1 MPRTRLPAVG
11 PDPAFSL
18 PVFERATLGN
28 GVQVRA
34 AGHHRAPV
42 LTLLLL
48 LPVGAAADPPDQPG
62 LAALT
67 ADLLDEGSAALS
79 DVELHRAL
87 MRIGGRLGIEVWS
100 DATVVGLTTL
110 SRHAREG
117 LRLLFEIAARPRF
130 DPADVARVR
139 DLRVNRIRQLRRSAA
154 AVADRVF
161 VEALYRAHPYG
172 HPAIGTEAALR
183 ALGPAEVTGF
193 HRRRYLRAPWTLVA
207 AGDLAPEALLAEV
220 ARAWGEGA
228 FADGGSPPEGSPP
241 DGPPPDGPPP
251 ERSAPD
257 RSPPGVPPPEPPPVT
272 ERMVFAE
279 REGAV
284 QSEIRLGH
292 AGAPRTSPD
301 YYALSVL
308 NMVLGG
314 QFVSRVNLNLR
325 EDKGYTYGAR
335 TSFDWRVGRGPFSL
349 QVGVQTAATLD
360 ALREAVREIVE
371 VRGPRPPSP
380 RELETARAA
389 LTRGFPRSFETA
401 YQVARAGVRMALHG
415 LPDDHYTRFVPRIL
429 AVGADDVL
437 RAAQR
442 HLRPDE
448 LLAVVVGSRPDVLGE
463 LAGLGFGDPV
473 EWPAG

>member
-1 MPRTRLPAVG
+1 MPGVDRTRLPAVG
-11 PDPAFSL
+11 ADPAFSL
-18 PVFERATLGN
+18 PAFERTTLSN
-28 GVQVRA
+28 GVQVWA

-42 LTLLLL
+42 VTLLLL
-48 LPVGAAADPPDQPG
+48 LPVGVAADPPARPG

-67 ADLLDEGSAALS
+67 ADLFDEGSAAHS

-87 MRIGGRLGIEVWS
+87 MRIGGRLSTEVSS

-110 SRHAREG
+110 SRHVREG
-117 LRLLFEIAARPRF
+117 LRLLFEIAVRPRF
-130 DPADVARVR
+130 DPADVVRVR
-139 DLRVNRIRQLRRSAA
+139 DLRINRIRQLRRSAA
-154 AVADRVF
+154 AVAERVF
-161 VEALYRAHPYG
+161 AEALYRSHPYG

-183 ALGPAEVTGF
+183 ALEPAEVADF
-193 HRRRYLRAPWTLVA
+193 HRRRYLRLPWTLVA
-207 AGDLAPEALLAEV
+207 VGDLAPEALLAE
-220 ARAWGEGA
+220 AAQAWDAGA
-228 FADGGSPPEGSPP
+228 FADGGTPP
-241 DGPPPDGPPP
+241 DG
-251 ERSAPD
+251 S
-257 RSPPGVPPPEPPPVT
+257 PPEPPPVAH
-272 ERMVFAE
+272 RMVFAA
-279 REGAV
+279 RDGAV

-292 AGAPRTSPD
+292 LGVPRTSPD

-314 QFVSRVNLNLR
+314 QFVSRINLNLR
-325 EDKGYTYGAR
+325 EEKGYTYGAR
-335 TSFDWRVGRGPFSL
+335 TAFDWRVGRGPFSL

-360 ALREAVREIVE
+360 ALREGVREIAE

-401 YQVARAGVRMALHG
+401 FQVARAGVRVALHR
-415 LPDDHYTRFVPRIL
+415 LPDDDYTQFVPRIL

-437 RAAQR
+437 RAARR

>member
-1 MPRTRLPAVG
+1 MPGVDRTRLPAVG
-11 PDPAFSL
+11 PDPTFSL
-18 PVFERATLGN
+18 PAFERAMLSD
-28 GVQVRA
+28 GVQVMA

-67 ADLLDEGSAALS
+67 ADLFDEGSAALS

-87 MRIGGRLGIEVWS
+87 MRIGGRLSTEVWS

-117 LRLLFEIAARPRF
+117 LRLLFEIAVRPRF

-139 DLRVNRIRQLRRSAA
+139 DLRINRIRQLRRSAA

-161 VEALYRAHPYG
+161 VEALYRSHPYG

-183 ALGPAEVTGF
+183 ALGPAEVADF
-193 HRRRYLRAPWTLVA
+193 HRRWYLRRPWTLVA
-207 AGDLAPEALLAEV
+207 VGDLAPEALLAEV
-220 ARAWGEGA
+220 ARAWDEGA
-228 FADGGSPPEGSPP
+228 LADGGAPPAA
-241 DGPPPDGPPP
+241 PPP
-251 ERSAPD
+251 A
-257 RSPPGVPPPEPPPVT
+257 PPPVT
-272 ERMVFAE
+272 RRMVFAE

-292 AGAPRTSPD
+292 AGVPRTSPD

-360 ALREAVREIVE
+360 ALREAVREIAE

-401 YQVARAGVRMALHG
+401 FQVARAGMRIALHG
-415 LPDDHYTRFVPRIL
+415 LPDDHYTRFVQRIL

>member
-11 PDPAFSL
+11 DDPAFSL
-18 PVFERATLGN
+18 PAFERATLGN
-28 GVQVRA
+28 GVQVLA

-48 LPVGAAADPPDQPG
+48 LPVGAAADPPDRPG

-79 DVELHRAL
+79 DVDLHRAL
-87 MRIGGRLGIEVWS
+87 MRIGGRLSTEVWS

-117 LRLLFEIAARPRF
+117 LRLLFEIAVRPRF

-139 DLRVNRIRQLRRSAA
+139 DLRINRIRQLRRSAA

-183 ALGPAEVTGF
+183 ALGPAEAADF
-193 HRRRYLRAPWTLVA
+193 HRRRYQRVPWTLVA
-207 AGDLAPEALLAEV
+207 VGDLAPEAVFAEA
-220 ARAWGEGA
+220 ARAWDEGPL
-228 FADGGSPPEGSPP
+228 ADGGAPEG
-241 DGPPPDGPPP
+241 
-251 ERSAPD
+251 
-257 RSPPGVPPPEPPPVT
+257 PPPEPPPVT

-292 AGAPRTSPD
+292 AGVPRTSPD
-301 YYALSVL
+301 FYALSVL

-314 QFVSRVNLNLR
+314 QFVSRINLNLR
-325 EDKGYTYGAR
+325 EEKGYTYGAR
-335 TSFDWRVGRGPFSL
+335 TSFDWRVGRGPFCL

-360 ALREAVREIVE
+360 ALREAVREIAE

-415 LPDDHYTRFVPRIL
+415 LPDDHYTRFVPRIT

-437 RAAQR
+437 GAAQR

>member
-1 MPRTRLPAVG
+1 MPDRTRLPAVG
-11 PDPAFSL
+11 ADPAFSL
-18 PVFERATLGN
+18 PAFERATLAN
-28 GVQVRA
+28 GVQVWA
-34 AGHHRAPV
+34 AAHHRAPV
-42 LTLLLL
+42 LTLRLL
-48 LPVGAAADPPDQPG
+48 LPSGAASDPPDQPG

-67 ADLLDEGSAALS
+67 ADLFDEGSAALS

-87 MRIGGRLGIEVWS
+87 MRIGGRLSTEVWS
-100 DATVVGLTTL
+100 DAAVVGLTTL

-117 LRLLFEIAARPRF
+117 LRLLFELAVRPRF
-130 DPADVARVR
+130 NPADVARVR

-154 AVADRVF
+154 ALADRVF
-161 VEALYRAHPYG
+161 LEALYGSHPYG
-172 HPAIGTEAALR
+172 HPAIGTDAALR
-183 ALGPAEVTGF
+183 ALGRAEVADF
-193 HRRRYLRAPWTLVA
+193 HRRRYLRLPWTLVA
-207 AGDLAPEALLAEV
+207 VGDLAPEALLAEV
-220 ARAWGEGA
+220 ARVWDAVS
-228 FADGGSPPEGSPP
+228 FADG
-241 DGPPPDGPPP
+241 D
-251 ERSAPD
+251 A
-257 RSPPGVPPPEPPPVT
+257 PPGGPLPEPPPVAR
-272 ERMVFAE
+272 RMVFAD

-292 AGAPRTSPD
+292 AGVPRASPD
-301 YYALSVL
+301 FYALSVL

-335 TSFDWRVGRGPFSL
+335 TAFDWRVGCGPFSL
-349 QVGVQTAATLD
+349 EVGVQTAATLD
-360 ALREAVREIVE
+360 ALREAVREIAE
-371 VRGPRPPSP
+371 VRGARPPSP

-401 YQVARAGVRMALHG
+401 VQVARAGVRMALHG

-442 HLRPDE
+442 HLRPDD

>member
-1 MPRTRLPAVG
+1 MTRTRLPAVG
-11 PDPAFSL
+11 ADPPFGLPAF
-18 PVFERATLGN
+18 ERTTLGN

-48 LPVGAAADPPDQPG
+48 LPAGAAADPPDQPG
-62 LAALT
+62 VAALT
-67 ADLLDEGSAALS
+67 ADLFDEGSAALS

-87 MRIGGRLGIEVWS
+87 MRIGGHLRTEVWS

-117 LRLLFEIAARPRF
+117 LKLLVETAARPRF

-139 DLRVNRIRQLRRSAA
+139 DLRINRIRQLRRSAA

-161 VEALYRAHPYG
+161 MEALYGSHPYG

-183 ALGPAEVTGF
+183 GLGPAEVADF
-193 HRRRYLRAPWTLVA
+193 HRRRYLRLPWTLVA
-207 AGDLAPEALLAEV
+207 VGDLVPKVLVAEAARALDEV
-220 ARAWGEGA
+220 AFAEG
-228 FADGGSPPEGSPP
+228 GG
-241 DGPPPDGPPP
+241 
-251 ERSAPD
+251 A
-257 RSPPGVPPPEPPPVT
+257 PPGGPPPEPPPVT
-272 ERMVFAE
+272 RRMVFAE

-292 AGAPRTSPD
+292 PGVPRTSPD

-335 TSFDWRVGRGPFSL
+335 TAFDWRVGRGPFSL

-360 ALREAVREIVE
+360 ALREAVREIAE

-380 RELETARAA
+380 RELDTARAA
-389 LTRGFPRSFETA
+389 LTRGFPRGFETA
-401 YQVARAGVRMALHG
+401 FQVARAGVRMALHG

-437 RAAQR
+437 QAGQR

-448 LLAVVVGSRPDVLGE
+448 LLAVVVGSRPDVLGT

>member
-1 MPRTRLPAVG
+1 MPGVDRTRLPAVG
-11 PDPAFSL
+11 ADPAFRL
-18 PVFERATLGN
+18 PAFERAALSD
-28 GVQVRA
+28 GVQVLA
-34 AGHHRAPV
+34 AGHRRAPV
-42 LTLLLL
+42 LTLFLL
-48 LPVGAAADPPDQPG
+48 LPAGAAADPPGQPG

-87 MRIGGRLGIEVWS
+87 MRIGGRLSTEVWS

-117 LRLLFEIAARPRF
+117 LRLLFEVAARPRF

-139 DLRVNRIRQLRRSAA
+139 ELRINRIRQLRRSAA
-154 AVADRVF
+154 AVAERVF
-161 VEALYRAHPYG
+161 AEALYGSHPYG
-172 HPAIGTEAALR
+172 HPAIGTEAALQV
-183 ALGPAEVTGF
+183 LGPAEVTDF
-193 HRRRYLRAPWTLVA
+193 HRRRYLRGPWTLVA
-207 AGDLAPEALLAEV
+207 VGDLPPEALLAEA
-220 ARAWGEGA
+220 ARTWGEGA
-228 FADGGSPPEGSPP
+228 FADGGSPAE
-241 DGPPPDGPPP
+241 GPPP
-251 ERSAPD
+251 A
-257 RSPPGVPPPEPPPVT
+257 PPPVT
-272 ERMVFAE
+272 RRMVFAA

-292 AGAPRTSPD
+292 PGPPRTSPD
-301 YYALSVL
+301 FYALGVL

-325 EDKGYTYGAR
+325 EEKGYTYGAR
-335 TSFDWRVGRGPFSL
+335 TSFDWRVGRGPFCL
-349 QVGVQTAATLD
+349 QVGVQTTATLD
-360 ALREAVREIVE
+360 ALREAVREIAD

-401 YQVARAGVRMALHG
+401 FQVARAGLRVALHR
-415 LPDDHYTRFVPRIL
+415 LPDDDYAQFVPRIM

>member
-1 MPRTRLPAVG
+1 MPDRTRLPAVG
-11 PDPAFSL
+11 ADPTFSL
-18 PVFERATLGN
+18 PAFERTTLSD
-28 GVQVRA
+28 GVQVLA
-34 AGHHRAPV
+34 AGHQRAPV
-42 LTLLLL
+42 LTLFLL
-48 LPVGAAADPPDQPG
+48 LPAGAAADPPHQAG

-67 ADLLDEGSAALS
+67 ADLFDEGSAALS

-87 MRIGGRLGIEVWS
+87 MRIGGRLGTEVWS
-100 DATVVGLTTL
+100 DAAVVGLTTL

-130 DPADVARVR
+130 DPGDVARVR
-139 DLRVNRIRQLRRSAA
+139 DLRINRIRQLRRSAA
-154 AVADRVF
+154 AVAERVF
-161 VEALYRAHPYG
+161 AEALYGSHPYG
-172 HPAIGTEAALR
+172 HLAIGTETALR
-183 ALGPAEVTGF
+183 ALGPAEVADF
-193 HRRRYLRAPWTLVA
+193 HRRRYLRPPWTVVA
-207 AGDLAPEALLAEV
+207 VGDLASEALLAEV
-220 ARAWGEGA
+220 ARAWDEGVLGDA
-228 FADGGSPPEGSPP
+228 GTPP
-241 DGPPPDGPPP
+241 DGL
-251 ERSAPD
+251 
-257 RSPPGVPPPEPPPVT
+257 PEPPPLT
-272 ERMVFAE
+272 RRMVFSA

-292 AGAPRTSPD
+292 PGVPRTSPD
-301 YYALSVL
+301 FYALSVL

-314 QFVSRVNLNLR
+314 QFVSRINLNLR
-325 EDKGYTYGAR
+325 EEKGYTYGAR
-335 TSFDWRVGRGPFSL
+335 TSFDWRVGRGPFCL

-360 ALREAVREIVE
+360 ALREAVREIAE

-401 YQVARAGVRMALHG
+401 YQVARAGMRIALHG
-415 LPDDHYTRFVPRIL
+415 LPDDHYARFVPRIM

-448 LLAVVVGSRPDVLGE
+448 LLAVVVGSRPDVLGD

>member
-18 PVFERATLGN
+18 PVFERTTLGN

-48 LPVGAAADPPDQPG
+48 LPVGAAADPPDRPG

-67 ADLLDEGSAALS
+67 ADLFDEGSAALS

-87 MRIGGRLGIEVWS
+87 MRIGGRLSTEVWS

-117 LRLLFEIAARPRF
+117 LRLLLEIAVRPRF

-172 HPAIGTEAALR
+172 HPAIGTEASLR
-183 ALGPAEVTGF
+183 ALGPPETADF
-193 HRRRYLRAPWTLVA
+193 HRRRYLRPPWTLVA
-207 AGDLAPEALLAEV
+207 VGDLAPEALLAEA
-220 ARAWGEGA
+220 ARAWDAG
-228 FADGGSPPEGSPP
+228 FLADGGSPEG
-241 DGPPPDGPPP
+241 
-251 ERSAPD
+251 
-257 RSPPGVPPPEPPPVT
+257 PPPEPPPLVQ
-272 ERMVFAE
+272 RMVFAE

-292 AGAPRTSPD
+292 AGVPRTSPD
-301 YYALSVL
+301 FYALSVL

-325 EDKGYTYGAR
+325 EEKGYTYGAR
-335 TSFDWRVGRGPFSL
+335 TSFDWRVGRGPFCL
-349 QVGVQTAATLD
+349 QVGVQTAATRD

-401 YQVARAGVRMALHG
+401 YQVARAGMRMALHG
-415 LPDDHYTRFVPRIL
+415 LPDDHYTQFVPRIT

-437 RAAQR
+437 HAAQR